1 MMLAKA
7 TDNGYRVVAPFMGYC
22 AFTSA
27 NVHLIRAFSKDRSI
41 HEPAKQHLS
50 VNMKYLGQMKHYW
63 GLFSHINETIR
74 RQYRVYSDA
83 LAKGCPSPGNT
94 QVLQYGDWFNK
105 YPKGSSVSTSDSE
118 SDDQGPKKPT
128 APSSVPNPQK
138 TAEGALNFRLD
149 LLTAEEYFAR
159 YGTASKA
166 KPVPPSIPKSAVQR
180 SNPTGPLPPRQSP
193 SHSAPNF
200 PSHASLPSVP
210 TSSPIAQSV
219 PPVENL
225 GGKLDPQLMCTMP
238 PPPPQPQPV
247 LKSLETF
254 VAYGDQQHNPSS
266 HTSMPHYQAV
276 IQSIS
281 PSPSISPTYT
291 TFAPPPMLSRSG
303 NSIPG
308 DMTHHISHQ
317 PQQSPTHFMYSY
329 SPVTGPPM
337 AGPSPP
343 TPLSGGMWGFDQQT
357 AAAAMLNPFHDQ
369 TGSAWFMPFN
379 LDTSGGYG
387 GPPIDDDLSMN
398 EHIHHHLHQHQH

>member
-1 MMLAKA
+1 MLAKA
-7 TDNGYRVVAPFMGYC
+7 ADNGYRLVAPFMGYC

-63 GLFSHINETIR
+63 GLFSHISETIR

-83 LAKGCPSPGNT
+83 LTKGSLSPGNT

-105 YPKGSSVSTSDSE
+105 YPKGSSAPTSDSE
-118 SDDQGPKKPT
+118 SDDQGLKKPT
-128 APSSVPNPQK
+128 APSSAPNSQK
-138 TAEGALNFRLD
+138 IAEGALNFRLD

-166 KPVPPSIPKSAVQR
+166 KPALPSIPKSAVQR
-180 SNPTGPLPPRQSP
+180 SNPAGPLPPRQNP
-193 SHSAPNF
+193 PHPAPNF
-200 PSHASLPSVP
+200 PSHVSLPSVP
-210 TSSPIAQSV
+210 TTSPIAQSV

-238 PPPPQPQPV
+238 PPPPQPHPV
-247 LKSLETF
+247 LKPLETF
-254 VAYGDQQHNPSS
+254 VAYGDQQHNRNP
-266 HTSMPHYQAV
+266 HTSMPHYQTAM
-276 IQSIS
+276 QSIS
-281 PSPSISPTYT
+281 PPPSISPTYT
-291 TFAPPPMLSRSG
+291 TFAPPPMLSGSG

-308 DMTHHISHQ
+308 DIAHHMAHQ

-329 SPVTGPPM
+329 PPVTGPPM
-337 AGPSPP
+337 AGPSPS
-343 TPLSGGMWGFDQQT
+343 TPLSGGGMWGFDQQT
-357 AAAAMLNPFHDQ
+357 ADAAMLNPFHDQ

-379 LDTSGGYG
+379 LDASGYG
-387 GPPIDDDLSMN
+387 GPSIDDEISMN
-398 EHIHHHLHQHQH
+398 GHIHHHLHQHQH

>member
-1 MMLAKA
+1 MLAKA
-7 TDNGYRVVAPFMGYC
+7 ADNGYRLVAPFMGYC

-27 NVHLIRAFSKDRSI
+27 NVHLIRAFSKDKSI
-41 HEPAKQHLS
+41 HEPAKQHLN

-83 LAKGCPSPGNT
+83 LTKGSLSPGNT

-105 YPKGSSVSTSDSE
+105 YPKGTSAPTSDSE
-118 SDDQGPKKPT
+118 SDDQGLKKPAT
-128 APSSVPNPQK
+128 SSSAPNSQK
-138 TAEGALNFRLD
+138 IAEGALNFQLD

-180 SNPTGPLPPRQSP
+180 SNPTGPLPPRPSP
-193 SHSAPNF
+193 PHLPPNF
-200 PSHASLPSVP
+200 PSHVSLPSVP
-210 TSSPIAQSV
+210 TTSPIAQSA
-219 PPVENL
+219 PPVESF
-225 GGKLDPQLMCTMP
+225 GGKLDPQLMSTMA

-247 LKSLETF
+247 LKPLETF
-254 VAYGDQQHNPSS
+254 TAYGGQQHNQNP
-266 HTSMPHYQAV
+266 HTSMSHYQTA

-291 TFAPPPMLSRSG
+291 TFAPPPMLSHPG
-303 NSIPG
+303 DSIPG
-308 DMTHHISHQ
+308 DMAHHMVHQ
-317 PQQSPTHFMYSY
+317 PQQSPAHFMYSY
-329 SPVTGPPM
+329 PPVTGPPM
-337 AGPSPP
+337 AGPPTP
-343 TPLSGGMWGFDQQT
+343 TPLSGGGMWGFDQQT

-369 TGSAWFMPFN
+369 TGSSWFMPFN

-387 GPPIDDDLSMN
+387 GPSIDDEMSMN
-398 EHIHHHLHQHQH
+398 GHIHHLHQHEQ